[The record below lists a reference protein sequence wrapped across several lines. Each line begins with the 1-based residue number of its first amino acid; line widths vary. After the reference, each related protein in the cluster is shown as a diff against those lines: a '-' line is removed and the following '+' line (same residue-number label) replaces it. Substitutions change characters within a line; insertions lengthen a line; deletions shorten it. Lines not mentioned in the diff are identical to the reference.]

1 MTLTE
6 GIINLLR
13 EDKLSDAMDLTETIL
28 YSKLSDAISE
38 KYEEVAPSLFGEAK
52 KAKVTDKDDDGE
64 GMDPVGHGDDDIDND
79 GDSDDSDEY
88 LKNRRKVIGKA
99 IKKEETELDE
109 NMTNGMPTA
118 SYKTKSPEQQSLIR
132 QNHYTELA
140 RKEKQK
146 ESDRIRDTRAAD
158 AERKKKERDQEKKDI
173 ESGKEVEER

>member
-13 EDKLSDAMDLTETIL
+13 EDKLADAMDLTETIL
-28 YSKLSDAISE
+28 YSKLSDVISE
-38 KYEEVAPSLFGEAK
+38 KYEEVSPSLFGEGK

-79 GDSDDSDEY
+79 GDEDESDEY
-88 LKNRRKVIGKA
+88 LKNRRKAIGKA
-99 IKKEETELDE
+99 IATKEEVELDE
-109 NMTNGMPTA
+109 NMTYGMPTA

-140 RKEKQK
+140 RK
-146 ESDRIRDTRAAD
+146 
-158 AERKKKERDQEKKDI
+158 
-173 ESGKEVEER
+173 

>member
-1 MTLTE
+1 
-6 GIINLLR
+6 
-13 EDKLSDAMDLTETIL
+13 
-28 YSKLSDAISE
+28 
-38 KYEEVAPSLFGEAK
+38 
-52 KAKVTDKDDDGE
+52 
-64 GMDPVGHGDDDIDND
+64 
-79 GDSDDSDEY
+79 
-88 LKNRRKVIGKA
+88 
-99 IKKEETELDE
+99 
-109 NMTNGMPTA
+109 MPTA

>member
-13 EDKLSDAMDLTETIL
+13 EDKLSDAVDLTETIL
-28 YSKLSDAISE
+28 YSKLSDVISE
-38 KYEEVAPSLFGEAK
+38 KYEEFAPTVFGEGK

-79 GDSDDSDEY
+79 GDEDESDEY
-88 LKNRRKVIGKA
+88 LKNRRKAIGKA
-99 IKKEETELDE
+99 IKKEDVEIDE
-109 NMTNGMPTA
+109 DMTYGMPSA
-118 SYKTKSPEQQSLIR
+118 SYKTKNPEQQSLIR

-146 ESDRIRDTRAAD
+146 ESDRVRDARAAD
-158 AERKKKERDQEKKDI
+158 AERKKEERDKAKKDM
-173 ESGKEVEER
+173 EAGREGEEG